1 LVKVADDWFPNAAN
15 YRTASF
21 WCGPIATLPEGVPLV
36 GATSHN
42 NVFVNAGHGAGAWAL
57 AAGSGKVV
65 ADLVSGRRTEI
76 DTDGLTLT
84 RYGDRVR

>member
-1 LVKVADDWFPNAAN
+1 
-15 YRTASF
+15 
-21 WCGPIATLPEGVPLV
+21 
-36 GATSHN
+36 
-42 NVFVNAGHGAGAWAL
+42 VFVNAGHGAGAWAL